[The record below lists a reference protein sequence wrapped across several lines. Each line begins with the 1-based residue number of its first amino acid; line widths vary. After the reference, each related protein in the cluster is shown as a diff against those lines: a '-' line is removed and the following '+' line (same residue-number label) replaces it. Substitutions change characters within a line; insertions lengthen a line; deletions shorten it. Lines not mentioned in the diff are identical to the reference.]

1 MFKCK
6 AKQKNNGG
14 RGSGGKKK
22 KNERESAS
30 HHKGQTRKGHIWEY
44 EKVNIFDVGKVT

>member
-1 MFKCK
+1 MQSK
-6 AKQKNNGG
+6 AEEQWRKRK
-14 RGSGGKKK
+14 RREKK